1 MNTFNYFSSKIDQIW
16 NTNFNSS
23 LRANVGVIDVERQGG
38 GLDGGSTFKSGNAQQ
53 RNSILLALKTAII
66 WRLFWRNECTHFRW
80 NYAKAFNPNSSQVT
94 VLGVNDET
102 LGVME
107 IQGMFLM
114 RLKTPYN
121 CNKR

>member
-53 RNSILLALKTAII
+53 RNSILLALKQ
-66 WRLFWRNECTHFRW
+66 L
-80 NYAKAFNPNSSQVT
+80 
-94 VLGVNDET
+94 
-102 LGVME
+102 
-107 IQGMFLM
+107 
-114 RLKTPYN
+114 
-121 CNKR
+121 